1 MADTLNQTGAPLLG
15 VVVIGRNEGERLVK
29 CLASVRTAAYPTVY
43 VDSGSSDHSVAVAQS
58 YGTEVV
64 ALDPARPFSAA
75 RARNEGH
82 AHLLKRFPTIRF
94 VQFID
99 GDCTLIDGW
108 LEAAVA
114 ALEADPRRAA
124 VIGHLFERHADATP
138 YNRLC
143 ALEWKSRPGD
153 LENFGGLI
161 GIAVIRSAVLVQLG
175 GYNPQVIAG
184 EDSELGV
191 RMGLAGYKITKL
203 EQPMATHDAN
213 MISFQQWWRRAV
225 RSGHAI
231 GQRAHL
237 NGKSALRDA
246 MRERNSA
253 VFWGIV
259 LPAGILLTAVPTRGL
274 SFIALGAYAMQG
286 YRIYRG
292 RRRSGD
298 TPADAML
305 YTKFV
310 LLAKFAHAVGLA
322 RFFANRAVHRYEIIE
337 YK

>member
-1 MADTLNQTGAPLLG
+1 
-15 VVVIGRNEGERLVK
+15 
-29 CLASVRTAAYPTVY
+29 
-43 VDSGSSDHSVAVAQS
+43 
-58 YGTEVV
+58 
-64 ALDPARPFSAA
+64 
-75 RARNEGH
+75 
-82 AHLLKRFPTIRF
+82 
-94 VQFID
+94 
-99 GDCTLIDGW
+99 
-108 LEAAVA
+108 
-114 ALEADPRRAA
+114 
-124 VIGHLFERHADATP
+124 
-138 YNRLC
+138 LC

-161 GIAVIRSAVLVQLG
+161 GIAAIRSSVLRELG

-213 MISFQQWWRRAV
+213 MVSFHQWWRRAV

-231 GQRAHL
+231 GQRADL
-237 NGKSALRDA
+237 NGNSALRDCT
-246 MRERNSA
+246 RERSSA

-274 SFIALGAYAMQG
+274 SLVALGAYAIQG
-286 YRIYRG
+286 YRIYQG

-298 TPADAML
+298 TSADALL
-305 YTKFV
+305 YTKFI
-310 LLAKFAHAVGLA
+310 LLAKFAQAVGLA
-322 RFFANRAVHRYEIIE
+322 RFFVNRAVHRYEIIE